1 MDTLVNESTMGTIRT
16 SLNANF
22 TELVADIAERPTQT
36 SIDAALA
43 LKVDKDEDKILSD
56 NNFSDDNVA
65 NLSTA
70 YNHSQVAHAA
80 ANALVP
86 ADVVN
91 NLTSDDAAVPLSAA
105 QGKALNLAKVAID
118 LTGTATADAAHRGT
132 FRVTTSGD
140 VDTLEVCLATGV
152 GTYAWTTVVA
162 GV

>member
-16 SLNANF
+16 SINANF
-22 TELVADIAERPTQT
+22 TELIADIAERPTQT
-36 SIDAALA
+36 SVDAALA
-43 LKVDKDEDKILSD
+43 LKVDVNGDKVLSD
-56 NNFSDDNVA
+56 NNFSDTNVA
-65 NLSTA
+65 NLTTA
-70 YNHSQVAHAA
+70 YNHSQAAHAA

-86 ADVVN
+86 GDVVN
-91 NLTSDDAAVPLSAA
+91 NLTSDDDAVPLSAA

-118 LTGTATADAAHRGT
+118 LTGAATADAAHRGT
-132 FRVTTSGD
+132 LRVTTSGD